1 MSGREEEICSWW
13 MAKPREKRIGSA
25 FVLGRERPLDLSWV
39 LETIRQ
45 ELVRKAKH
53 WVLDAADSMWD

>member
-25 FVLGRERPLDLSWV
+25 FVLGRERPLDRSWGF
-39 LETIRQ
+39 RNH
-45 ELVRKAKH
+45 KARISKKGQ
-53 WVLDAADSMWD
+53 SIGF